1 MTAIHLRPVNWA
13 DRHHLRMWR
22 NDPVTRANSLSHDV
36 VSQQEHEAWLAASL
50 AMPNRKLVMIERAST
65 PVGVLR
71 FDAAG
76 HGKIEVSINIA
87 PTARGQGVGR
97 RALARCTS
105 LALQYWPEAAEL
117 FARILPGNDAS
128 LRAFQRA
135 GFVGDKGA
143 DRACDEQC
151 DAAPY
156 VVLRLRL

>member
-1 MTAIHLRPVNWA
+1 MTAIRLRPVCWV

-36 VSQQEHEAWLAASL
+36 VSQREHEAWLAASL
-50 AMPNRKLVMIERAST
+50 ALSSRKLVMIERACI
-65 PVGVLR
+65 PVGLLR

-76 HGKIEVSINIA
+76 QGKVEVSINIA

-97 RALARCTS
+97 RALARCKALT
-105 LALQYWPEAAEL
+105 LQYWPEATEL

-135 GFVGDKGA
+135 GFVADKGA